1 MREYPTDE
9 ELERLIAQLEQQELY
24 APKHMKEQI
33 LSQVFPKQTDKM
45 PAKSGSAQKPI
56 ALFTYRLKIVAGMA
70 AALIMLAVIPMQNGS
85 LIPLNAVGELQTK
98 QQEQK
103 DEEEGINLNALLN
116 ESMRKVNRK
125 INAWLEKGN
134 NRQMVNLPEEN
145 EGGYQDEN

>member
-1 MREYPTDE
+1 
-9 ELERLIAQLEQQELY
+9 
-24 APKHMKEQI
+24 
-33 LSQVFPKQTDKM
+33 
-45 PAKSGSAQKPI
+45 
-56 ALFTYRLKIVAGMA
+56 MA

-125 INAWLEKGN
+125 MNAWLEKGN

>member
-1 MREYPTDE
+1 MREDPTDE
-9 ELERLIAQLEQQELY
+9 ELERLIAELEQQELY

-125 INAWLEKGN
+125 MNAWLEKGN

>member
-9 ELERLIAQLEQQELY
+9 ELERLIAELEQQELY

-56 ALFTYRLKIVAGMA
+56 ALFTYRLKIIAGMA

-125 INAWLEKGN
+125 MNAWLEKGN

>member
-9 ELERLIAQLEQQELY
+9 ELERLIAELEQQELY

-70 AALIMLAVIPMQNGS
+70 AALIMLAGIPMQNGS

-125 INAWLEKGN
+125 MNAWLEKGN

>member
-125 INAWLEKGN
+125 MNAWLEKGN

>member
-9 ELERLIAQLEQQELY
+9 ELERLIAELEQQELY

-56 ALFTYRLKIVAGMA
+56 ALFTYRLKIIAGMA
-70 AALIMLAVIPMQNGS
+70 AALIMLAVIPMQNGN
-85 LIPLNAVGELQTK
+85 LLPLNAVEELQTK
-98 QQEQK
+98 QQERK
-103 DEEEGINLNALLN
+103 DEKEINLNAFLN

-125 INAWLEKGN
+125 MNAWLEKGN
-134 NRQMVNLPEEN
+134 NRQIENLPEEN
-145 EGGYQDEN
+145 DGGYQDEN

>member
-56 ALFTYRLKIVAGMA
+56 ALFTYRLKIIAGMA
-70 AALIMLAVIPMQNGS
+70 AALIMLAVIPMQNGN
-85 LIPLNAVGELQTK
+85 LLPLNAVEELQTK

-125 INAWLEKGN
+125 MNAWLEKGN

>member
-9 ELERLIAQLEQQELY
+9 ELERLIAELEQQELY

-56 ALFTYRLKIVAGMA
+56 ALFTYRLKIIAGMA
-70 AALIMLAVIPMQNGS
+70 AALIMLAVIPMQNGN
-85 LIPLNAVGELQTK
+85 LLPLNAVEELQTK
-98 QQEQK
+98 QQERK
-103 DEEEGINLNALLN
+103 DEKEINLNAFLN

-125 INAWLEKGN
+125 MNTWLGKEN
-134 NRQMVNLPEEN
+134 DRQIENLTEEN
-145 EGGYQDEN
+145 DGGYQDEN

>member
-9 ELERLIAQLEQQELY
+9 ELERLIAELEQQELY

-56 ALFTYRLKIVAGMA
+56 ALFTYRLKIIAGMA
-70 AALIMLAVIPMQNGS
+70 AALIMLAVIPMQNGN
-85 LIPLNAVGELQTK
+85 LLPLNAVEELQTK
-98 QQEQK
+98 QQERK
-103 DEEEGINLNALLN
+103 DEKGINLNAFLN

-125 INAWLEKGN
+125 MNAWLEKGN

>member
-9 ELERLIAQLEQQELY
+9 ELERLIAELEQQELY

-125 INAWLEKGN
+125 MNAWLEKGN
-134 NRQMVNLPEEN
+134 NRQMENLPEEN

>member
-56 ALFTYRLKIVAGMA
+56 ALFTYRLKIIAGMA
-70 AALIMLAVIPMQNGS
+70 AALIMLAVIPMQNGN
-85 LIPLNAVGELQTK
+85 LLPLNAVGELQTK

-125 INAWLEKGN
+125 MNAWLEKGN

>member
-70 AALIMLAVIPMQNGS
+70 AALIMLAVIPMQNGN
-85 LIPLNAVGELQTK
+85 LLPLNAVEELQTK
-98 QQEQK
+98 QQERK
-103 DEEEGINLNALLN
+103 DEKEINLNAFLN

-125 INAWLEKGN
+125 MNAWLEKGN

>member
-56 ALFTYRLKIVAGMA
+56 ALFTYRLKIIAGMA
-70 AALIMLAVIPMQNGS
+70 AALIMLAVIPMQNGN
-85 LIPLNAVGELQTK
+85 LLPLNAVEELQTK
-98 QQEQK
+98 QQERK
-103 DEEEGINLNALLN
+103 DEKEINLNAFLN

-125 INAWLEKGN
+125 MNAWLEKGN

>member
-9 ELERLIAQLEQQELY
+9 ELERLIAELEQQELY

-125 INAWLEKGN
+125 MNAWLEKGN
-134 NRQMVNLPEEN
+134 NRQMANLPEEN

>member
-9 ELERLIAQLEQQELY
+9 ELERLIAELEQQELY

-56 ALFTYRLKIVAGMA
+56 ALFTYRLKIIAGMA
-70 AALIMLAVIPMQNGS
+70 AALIMLAVIPMQNGN
-85 LIPLNAVGELQTK
+85 LLPLNAVEELQTK

-125 INAWLEKGN
+125 MNAWLEKGN

>member
-9 ELERLIAQLEQQELY
+9 ELERLIAELEQQELY

-33 LSQVFPKQTDKM
+33 LSQVFPKQTDKT
-45 PAKSGSAQKPI
+45 PAKSGSAQKPV
-56 ALFTYRLKIVAGMA
+56 ALFTYRLKIIAGMA
-70 AALIMLAVIPMQNGS
+70 AALIMLAVIPMQNGN
-85 LIPLNAVGELQTK
+85 LLPLNAVEELQTK
-98 QQEQK
+98 QQERK
-103 DEEEGINLNALLN
+103 DEKEINLNAFLN

-125 INAWLEKGN
+125 MNAWLEKGN

>member
-9 ELERLIAQLEQQELY
+9 ELERLIAELEQQELY

-125 INAWLEKGN
+125 MNAWLEKGN

>member
-56 ALFTYRLKIVAGMA
+56 ALFTYRLKIVAGMS

-125 INAWLEKGN
+125 MNAWLEKGN

>member
-24 APKHMKEQI
+24 APQHMKEQI

-103 DEEEGINLNALLN
+103 DEEEGSNLNALLN

-125 INAWLEKGN
+125 MNAWLEKGN

>member
-9 ELERLIAQLEQQELY
+9 ELERLIAELEQQELY

-56 ALFTYRLKIVAGMA
+56 ALFTYRLKIIAGMA

-125 INAWLEKGN
+125 MNAWLEKGN
-134 NRQMVNLPEEN
+134 NRQMENLPEEN

>member
-9 ELERLIAQLEQQELY
+9 ELERLIAELEQQELY

-103 DEEEGINLNALLN
+103 DEEEEINLNALLN

-125 INAWLEKGN
+125 MNAWLEKGN

>member
-9 ELERLIAQLEQQELY
+9 ELERLIAELEQQELY

-45 PAKSGSAQKPI
+45 PSKSGSAQKPI
-56 ALFTYRLKIVAGMA
+56 ALFTYRLKIIAGMA
-70 AALIMLAVIPMQNGS
+70 AALIMLAVIPMQNGN
-85 LIPLNAVGELQTK
+85 LLPLNAVEELQTK

-125 INAWLEKGN
+125 MNAWLEKGN

>member
-9 ELERLIAQLEQQELY
+9 ELERLIAQLEQQDLY

-125 INAWLEKGN
+125 MNAWLEKGN

>member
-9 ELERLIAQLEQQELY
+9 ELERLIAELEQQELY

-33 LSQVFPKQTDKM
+33 LSQVFPKQTDKI

-125 INAWLEKGN
+125 MNAWLEKGN

>member
-56 ALFTYRLKIVAGMA
+56 ALFTYRLKIIAGMA
-70 AALIMLAVIPMQNGS
+70 AALIMLAVIPMQNGN
-85 LIPLNAVGELQTK
+85 LLPLNAVEELQTK

-103 DEEEGINLNALLN
+103 DEEEEINLNALLN

-125 INAWLEKGN
+125 MNAWLEKGN

>member
-9 ELERLIAQLEQQELY
+9 ELERLIAELEQQELY

-56 ALFTYRLKIVAGMA
+56 ALFTYRLKIIAGMA

-103 DEEEGINLNALLN
+103 DEEEEINLNALLN

-125 INAWLEKGN
+125 MNAWLEKGN

>member
-56 ALFTYRLKIVAGMA
+56 ALFTYRLKIIAGMA

-125 INAWLEKGN
+125 MNAWLEKGN